1 MSVIQA
7 GNTTTTSLIYT
18 GDTTGNLVFTTG
30 GANTVALTLSNT
42 QSATFANSVAIS
54 GSTSGAVTLAV
65 PAVAGSNTVTIPSST
80 GNVLLDSTTG
90 VCRAWVYFNG
100 STGAIRNSFNVANVT
115 RISTGYYTITMTNA
129 TPTANYA
136 ITGSARE
143 TSTNGLAVVVPVPDL
158 FTPTTTSFRIQVIG
172 SSSFN
177 LQDSLYTSV
186 IVFG

>member
-1 MSVIQA
+1 M
-7 GNTTTTSLIYT
+7 
-18 GDTTGNLVFTTG
+18 G
-30 GANTVALTLSNT
+30 GAMS
-42 QSATFANSVAIS
+42 SVVIS
-54 GSTSGAVTLAV
+54 GDTSGAITLAA
-65 PAVAGSNTVTIPSST
+65 PAVSGTNTITLPSST
-80 GNVLLDSTTG
+80 GNALLDSTTG

-100 STGAIRNSFNVANVT
+100 STGAIRGSFNVTSVT

-129 TPTANYA
+129 APTSNYA

-143 TSTNGLAVVVPVPDL
+143 TSTNGLAIVVPVPDL

-186 IVFG
+186 VVFG

>member
-1 MSVIQA
+1 MSSIVV
-7 GNTTTTSLIYT
+7 S
-18 GDTTGNLVFTTG
+18 GDTSG
-30 GANTVALTLSNT
+30 TVT
-42 QSATFANSVAIS
+42 
-54 GSTSGAVTLAV
+54 VTV
-65 PAVAGSNTVTIPSST
+65 PAVAGTNTVTIPAST
-80 GNVLLDSTTG
+80 GNALLDSTTG

-100 STGAIRNSFNVANVT
+100 STGVIRSSFNVTSVT
-115 RISTGYYTITMTNA
+115 KISTGYYTITMTNP

-143 TSTNGLAVVVPVPDL
+143 TVTNGLAVVVPVPDL